1 MNNRTKSIAT
11 EKINEEYIR
20 SNHELSLQ
28 YEINVESSDEDIFR
42 GIL

>member
-1 MNNRTKSIAT
+1 MNIRTKSIST
-11 EKINEEYIR
+11 EKINEEYIN
-20 SNHELSLQ
+20 NHELSLQ